1 MILIPIASELTACHM
16 ILQIIGLSLHIM
28 ELLFLKRE
36 PTLLGASSLST
47 KFLSNIV
54 LGQRDESNTYAEDI
68 TRLNIWGKLCQKS
81 SFK

>member
-1 MILIPIASELTACHM
+1 MSYDSTDHRVVFAYNGVVIFE
-16 ILQIIGLSLHIM
+16 
-28 ELLFLKRE
+28 KRD

-47 KFLSNIV
+47 NFLSNIV